1 MLGKARI
8 RLASRIARLGLVA
21 AAPLQ
26 HVGSLPPLGDV
37 VVVETDFASL
47 LLEPNDSF
55 ITPTLIATKG
65 WEPGETALLGERIRP
80 AMTVYDIGAHVGY
93 FTCLAA
99 RLVGP
104 RGLVLAFEPDAR
116 NYELLLANVWRNGF
130 GNVLCFPWA
139 VGEHSGFAELH
150 LAPENTGDHRVF
162 ASEETRA
169 TVQVRQAAL
178 DHVDAFRPPL
188 DVVKID
194 VQGTEESVIR
204 GMTGL
209 LNLSPDVLVTCE
221 FWPAGMELY
230 GTSPGNALE
239 FFRSLGFSIRVQ
251 QPDEKGLLD
260 WSDDEILSFCRGQDD
275 GDGHVNLVLERPA

>member
-8 RLASRIARLGLVA
+8 RLAGRVARLGLVA
-21 AAPLQ
+21 TAPSQHLAPL
-26 HVGSLPPLGDV
+26 PDLGDV
-37 VVVETDFASL
+37 VEVETDFASL
-47 LLEPNDSF
+47 LLDPNDSF
-55 ITPTLIATKG
+55 ITPTLVATRG
-65 WEPGETALLGERIRP
+65 WEPGETALLGERIKP
-80 AMTVYDIGAHVGY
+80 AMTVYDVGAHVGY
-93 FTCLAA
+93 FTCFAA

-104 RGLVLAFEPDAR
+104 RGLVLAFEPAPR

-139 VGEHSGFAELH
+139 IGAHSGLTELH

-162 ASEETRA
+162 ASEEGRP

-178 DHVDAFRPPL
+178 DRVDAFRPPI
-188 DVVKID
+188 DIVKVD

-209 LNLSPDVLVTCE
+209 LSLSPDVLVTCE

-230 GTSPGNALE
+230 GSEPGNVLE
-239 FFRSLGFSIRVQ
+239 LFRSLGFSIRVQ
-251 QPDEKGLLD
+251 QPNERGLLTWPD
-260 WSDDEILSFCRGQDD
+260 EEILAFCRGRDD
-275 GDGHVNLVLERPA
+275 GDGHVNLVLERT